1 MASRDLL
8 KQFQGLTLDNVGTW
22 PPAPRFALWLIIIIA
37 FGVGGWFGLWSG
49 QQEQLQQ
56 LQADEQKLKD
66 EYKSKMQQA
75 INLDELRKQ
84 REQVSQYVLTL
95 EKQLPSKSEMDALL
109 SDINQAGVG
118 RGLDFELFKPG
129 QTNVKEYYAELPIAI
144 KLAGKYHDLGAFASD
159 IANLPRIVTLNN
171 LNLAAGK
178 GGALTLDATAKT
190 YRYLDADEVAAQ
202 RKAKQAGHEGAGQM
216 TALNRPLRLVACVV
230 TAATLG
236 ACGGG
241 DEGELR
247 TWMDDT
253 RKAMRPTT
261 QPVAEPKQFS
271 PFTYEAKAL
280 IDPFDAQK
288 MVLAVAR
295 QAQARASTSAI
306 KPDLDRRR
314 EALEGFPLD
323 QLKMVGTLRQQGN
336 NVALIDASGQTF
348 MVRSGNYLG
357 QNFGLVTKISETEV
371 ELKEIVQDAAGE
383 WVERPAKLE
392 LQEAA
397 ARQGSKR

>member
-22 PPAPRFALWLIIIIA
+22 QPAPRIALWLVIIIA

-49 QQEQLQQ
+49 QKEQLEQLQAEE
-56 LQADEQKLKD
+56 LKLKD
-66 EYKSKMQQA
+66 EYKNKMQQA

-178 GGALTLDATAKT
+178 SGALTLDATAKT
-190 YRYLDADEVAAQ
+190 YRYLDAEEVAAQ
-202 RKAKQAGHEGAGQM
+202 RKAKQQ
-216 TALNRPLRLVACVV
+216 
-230 TAATLG
+230 ATKG
-236 ACGGG
+236 PG
-241 DEGELR
+241 
-247 TWMDDT
+247 
-253 RKAMRPTT
+253 K
-261 QPVAEPKQFS
+261 
-271 PFTYEAKAL
+271 
-280 IDPFDAQK
+280 
-288 MVLAVAR
+288 
-295 QAQARASTSAI
+295 
-306 KPDLDRRR
+306 
-314 EALEGFPLD
+314 
-323 QLKMVGTLRQQGN
+323 
-336 NVALIDASGQTF
+336 
-348 MVRSGNYLG
+348 
-357 QNFGLVTKISETEV
+357 
-371 ELKEIVQDAAGE
+371 
-383 WVERPAKLE
+383 
-392 LQEAA
+392 
-397 ARQGSKR
+397 